1 MFRGKEKCKILKQI
15 RQTIASENDIPLVV
29 EECHYKGECRGTC
42 PRCESELEYLEKELL
57 KRRAMGKKLVLAGLS
72 AGLSWTPI
80 AAAENIQVSEVSTQ
94 QDTTQNDGR
103 TILIKGTVV
112 DSEGKPICGAAVL
125 IQGTTKGVATDF
137 DGNFSLKV
145 RRNDVLRVSSIG
157 YYDEVIKKIK
167 SSYLWIALT
176 EVSDDLEIAVSGT
189 GMLRPRETPIDSLFW
204 EYDQEYDYY
213 DYWKKYIRYDGR
225 PTPKA
230 LISDGEN
237 KYRSSE
243 WFRNLEKD
251 IQYHKVYP
259 KVEEI
264 KENVEVK
271 VRFVVNA
278 DQSLSDFKI
287 VSSNDER
294 FNDAAIETIKR
305 MNDRWLCRRVN
316 GKPVKT
322 RRSVKIVYWIGEI
335 YRSED
340 GTRNLEQDI
349 QYHKV
354 YPRVE
359 EIKEDVKVEV
369 WFVINADQSISFR
382 TVSSNDKRFDEAA
395 IETIKRMDGWQCR
408 KVNGK
413 PIATRKMVKFV
424 YRKEELQML
433 SKQKDGK

>member
-1 MFRGKEKCKILKQI
+1 MFRGKETCKILKQI
-15 RQTIASENDIPLVV
+15 RQNIASENDIPLVV

-42 PRCESELEYLEKELL
+42 PRCEAELIYLERELM
-57 KRRAMGKKLVLAGLS
+57 KRRSMGKKLVLAGLS
-72 AGLSWTPI
+72 VGLSWTPM
-80 AAAENIQVSEVSTQ
+80 AAAENISENEVSTQ
-94 QDTTQNDGR
+94 QDTTQNDEEI
-103 TILIKGTVV
+103 ILVKGKVV
-112 DSEGKPICGAAVL
+112 DSEGEPIYGAAVL
-125 IQGTTKGVATDF
+125 IQGTTEGVATDF

-145 RRNDVLRVSSIG
+145 RRNDVIRVSALG
-157 YYDEVIKKIK
+157 YSEVIKKIK
-167 SSYLWIALT
+167 NRYQRIVLT
-176 EVSDDLEIAVSGT
+176 EESDDFEVVVTSGT

-213 DYWKKYIRYDGR
+213 DYWKKYIRYDRR

-230 LISDGEN
+230 LISEGEY

-264 KENVEVK
+264 KEDVEVK
-271 VRFVVNA
+271 VQFVVNA
-278 DQSLSDFKI
+278 DQSLSDFQI

-294 FNDAAIETIKR
+294 FNEAAIETIKR
-305 MNDRWLCRRVN
+305 MNNRWLCRRVN

-322 RRSVKIVYWIGEI
+322 RRSVEIVYWIEEI

-354 YPRVE
+354 YPIVE
-359 EIKEDVKVEV
+359 EIKEDVEVEV

-382 TVSSNDKRFDEAA
+382 TVKSNDERFDDAA

-413 PIATRKMVKFV
+413 PVNTRKMVKFI
-424 YRKEELQML
+424 YRKEELQRL
-433 SKQKDGK
+433 SRQRDEK